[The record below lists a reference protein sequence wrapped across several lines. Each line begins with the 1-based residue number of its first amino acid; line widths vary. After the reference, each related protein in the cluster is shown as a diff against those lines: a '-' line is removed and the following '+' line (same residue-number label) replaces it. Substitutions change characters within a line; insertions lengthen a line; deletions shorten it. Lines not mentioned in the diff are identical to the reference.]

1 MTRRSTFALALLCLV
16 VSTPLAPSR
25 ASAGTASTLA
35 GRERMV
41 LLAAPIE
48 DACGCGFYF
57 FTEFDL
63 TNPGGQPRGTLSLFS
78 VPLSPPEV
86 PDEDATGILTF
97 VATLADGAI
106 VGQGRFPLNDDPTVV
121 AIVGGTGRYRR
132 MRGFARIVPRD
143 EGNGRLVLH
152 LLK

>member
-1 MTRRSTFALALLCLV
+1 MNRRSTRALALLCLLG
-16 VSTPLAPSR
+16 SSLLAPIR
-25 ASAGTASTLA
+25 ATAGTASTLA
-35 GRERMV
+35 RRERMV

-48 DACGCGFYF
+48 DASGCGFYF

-63 TNPGGQPRGTLSLFS
+63 TDPGGQPRGTLSLFS

-97 VATLADGAI
+97 VATLEDGSI
-106 VGQGRFPLNDDPTVV
+106 VGQGRFPLNDDPTLV

-132 MRGFARIVPRD
+132 MRGYARIVPRD
-143 EGNGRLVLH
+143 EGAGRLVLH
-152 LLK
+152 LLR

>member
-1 MTRRSTFALALLCLV
+1 MTRRSTHALALLCLLGWA
-16 VSTPLAPSR
+16 LALPTR
-25 ASAGTASTLA
+25 AVATTASTLA
-35 GRERMV
+35 GRERIVMR
-41 LLAAPIE
+41 AEPIE

-63 TNPGGQPRGTLSLFS
+63 SKVGTPRGTLSLFA

-86 PDEDATGILTF
+86 PDEQATGILTF
-97 VATLADGAI
+97 VATLEDGAV

-132 MRGFARIVPRD
+132 ARGFARIVPLD
-143 EGNGRLVLH
+143 QGSGRLVLNV
-152 LLK
+152 LR